1 MGTKKNPLN
10 VSVKLTSHCQLCRLQ
25 TAPAPDL
32 LENCAN
38 ERLTSSRPVSNDVLV
53 PHMQMDLADR
63 VEYTFSGQTKQFP
76 ADTDFLEKTVDTVL
90 FRYFWTVGQL
100 QETGPLQYLD
110 EAMAEKLDAQL
121 KLPVSERKELIVPT
135 IAITHKVGSIQ
146 RSYGYHPFAF
156 AAKADLL
163 AKRLY
168 QYKNQHASLL
178 YMGTFFSTEFF
189 KNRLRYQEEDYPVDL
204 PPFQLE
210 DYIYYE
216 LQTRCSFAVET
227 CAALLEIPQEDREIC
242 RNVLRQF
249 YRKIFSVPFI
259 LSRITLVRQCIHE
272 AKLVLENVQFNEAYV
287 LHADAYRKNPE
298 ELKRLK
304 FDITANVVE
313 CILNSRIWDPPTE
326 DLCKVSSEDL
336 QACQGRLHCLLE
348 RIKAPV
354 DIVSYISEK
363 PYGPI
368 AFCNLRHPHVA
379 EMLHNVF
386 EVNAD
391 PSKIFSILSQEKS
404 SKNPNLCH
412 NLFQNVYND
421 IKSVLPKG
429 LPLTPDSR

>member
-10 VSVKLTSHCQLCRLQ
+10 VSVKLISPCQLCRLQ

-32 LENCAN
+32 FENCAN
-38 ERLTSSRPVSNDVLV
+38 ERLTSSCPVSNDVFV

-63 VEYTFSGQTKQFP
+63 VEYAFSGQTKQFS
-76 ADTDFLEKTVDTVL
+76 ADADFLEKTVDTVL

-100 QETGPLQYLD
+100 QETGPLQYLN
-110 EAMAEKLDAQL
+110 EAIAEKLDAQL

-135 IAITHKVGSIQ
+135 IAITHKAGNMQ

-156 AAKADLL
+156 SAKADLL

-189 KNRLRYQEEDYPVDL
+189 KNRLRYQDEDYPVDL

-242 RNVLRQF
+242 RGVLGQF

-272 AKLVLENVQFNEAYV
+272 AKLVLENVQFNEKYV
-287 LHADAYRKNPE
+287 LYADAYRKNPE

-313 CILNSRIWDPPTE
+313 RILNSRIWDPPTE
-326 DLCKVSSEDL
+326 DFCNVSSEDL

-354 DIVSYISEK
+354 DIVSYISAK

-379 EMLHNVF
+379 EMLHDIF

-391 PSKIFSILSQEKS
+391 PSKISAILSQQNS
-404 SKNPNLCH
+404 SKSQNSYH
-412 NLFQNVYND
+412 NLFRNIYND

-429 LPLTPDSR
+429 SPLTPDSR

>member
-1 MGTKKNPLN
+1 MGAKENPLN
-10 VSVKLTSHCQLCRLQ
+10 VSVKLISPCQLCRLQ
-25 TAPAPDL
+25 TAPAPEL

-38 ERLTSSRPVSNDVLV
+38 ERLTSSRPVSNDVFV
-53 PHMQMDLADR
+53 PHMQMDLADV
-63 VEYTFSGQTKQFP
+63 VEYAVSGQTKLFP
-76 ADTDFLEKTVDTVL
+76 ADADFLEKTVDTVL
-90 FRYFWTVGQL
+90 FHYFWVTGQL

-135 IAITHKVGSIQ
+135 IAITHKAGSMQ

-156 AAKADLL
+156 SAKADLL

-227 CAALLEIPQEDREIC
+227 CAALLEISKEDREIC
-242 RNVLRQF
+242 RDVLRQF
-249 YRKIFSVPFI
+249 YQRIFSIPFI

-272 AKLVLENVQFNEAYV
+272 VKLVLENVQFHEKYV
-287 LHADAYRKNPE
+287 LYADAYHKNPE
-298 ELKRLK
+298 AFKRLK
-304 FDITANVVE
+304 FDITKNVVE
-313 CILNSRIWDPPTE
+313 RILNAHVWDPHTE
-326 DLCKVSSEDL
+326 DLCNVSSEDL

-386 EVNAD
+386 DANAD

-421 IKSVLPKG
+421 IQSALPKRT
-429 LPLTPDSR
+429 PLAPDSR